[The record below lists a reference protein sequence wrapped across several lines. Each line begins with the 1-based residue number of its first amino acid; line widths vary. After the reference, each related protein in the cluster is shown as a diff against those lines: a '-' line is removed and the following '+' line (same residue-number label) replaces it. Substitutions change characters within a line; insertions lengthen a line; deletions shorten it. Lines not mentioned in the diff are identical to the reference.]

1 MKKEFEDLLKIAGT
15 KEFDKQLDQLHEK
28 YKNRPGY
35 KEEVAAFLKNRL
47 AISAKNIEKAENA
60 ITLKKQLGEVSE
72 IVSLSYIART
82 YFGKTRAWLHQRIN
96 GNMVNG
102 KSAQFTGT
110 ELQQFQHALKDISKK
125 LGSLSING

>member
-1 MKKEFEDLLKIAGT
+1 MKKELEDLLKIVGT
-15 KEFDKQLDQLHEK
+15 KKFDKQLDLLHEK

-35 KEEVAAFLKNRL
+35 KEEVAAFLKSRL
-47 AISAKNIEKAENA
+47 AISAKNIGKAENA
-60 ITLKKQLGEVSE
+60 INLKKQLGEVSE
-72 IVSLSYIART
+72 IVSVSYIART

-110 ELQQFQHALKDISKK
+110 ELQQFQLALKDISKK